1 MIKNSVRR
9 KVRKRRGTSE
19 KTKMKF
25 TAVLVII
32 TVTVVLGYATARFII
47 GPILGYNADESP
59 INVATNSE
67 EIEKVEEGY
76 ALQFGVFS
84 TKEAAQKL
92 VTSLEGKGIKAN
104 IVEIDDQY
112 KVISPI
118 IQTKDEALGKLNEIK
133 DKDVE
138 DVFITSF

>member
-1 MIKNSVRR
+1 MRKNNRR
-9 KVRKRRGTSE
+9 RVRKRRVNRE

-25 TAVLVII
+25 SAVLVII
-32 TVTVVLGYATARFII
+32 TIAIALGYISARFLII
-47 GPILGYNADESP
+47 PILGYNTDESP
-59 INVATNSE
+59 INVSASKEDEN
-67 EIEKVEEGY
+67 GF
-76 ALQFGVFS
+76 ALQFGIFS

-92 VTSLEGKGIKAN
+92 VDDLTQKGIATN
-104 IVEIDDQY
+104 IVEENEKY

-118 IQTKDEALGKLNEIK
+118 IKTKDEALGKLNDIK

>member
-1 MIKNSVRR
+1 MRKNNRR
-9 KVRKRRGTSE
+9 RVRKRRANRE

-25 TAVLVII
+25 SAVLVII
-32 TVTVVLGYATARFII
+32 TIAIALGYISARFLII
-47 GPILGYNADESP
+47 PILGYNTDESP
-59 INVATNSE
+59 INVSASKEDEN
-67 EIEKVEEGY
+67 GF
-76 ALQFGVFS
+76 ALQFGIFS

-92 VTSLEGKGIKAN
+92 VDDLTQKGIAAN
-104 IVEIDDQY
+104 IVEENEKY

-118 IQTKDEALGKLNEIK
+118 IKTKDEALGKLNDIK